1 VQKNAPL
8 GALFSIALIIAHIVA
23 LYSSTAP
30 MGKDSRLI
38 SGGLQAAPL
47 HIGFAA
53 TADLFKQAM
62 ALAGNAWERR

>member
-1 VQKNAPL
+1 
-8 GALFSIALIIAHIVA
+8 
-23 LYSSTAP
+23 